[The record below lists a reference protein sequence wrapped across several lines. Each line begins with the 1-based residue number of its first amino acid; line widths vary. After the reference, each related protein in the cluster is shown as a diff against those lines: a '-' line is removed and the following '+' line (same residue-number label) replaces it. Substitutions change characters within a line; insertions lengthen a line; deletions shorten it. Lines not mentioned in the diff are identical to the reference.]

1 MAAEPSGAGIY
12 MWPVRVWSLDYSG
25 GADLGQGSEGY
36 PRMLS
41 DVRRLLSLSVSI
53 DDQYGFCS
61 WASFGSV

>member
-1 MAAEPSGAGIY
+1 